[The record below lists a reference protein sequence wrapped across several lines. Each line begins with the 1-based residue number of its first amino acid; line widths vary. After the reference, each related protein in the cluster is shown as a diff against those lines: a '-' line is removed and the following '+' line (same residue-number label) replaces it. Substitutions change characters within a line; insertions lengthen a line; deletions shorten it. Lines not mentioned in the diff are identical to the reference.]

1 MAVSVAVGARPPE
14 RSRALFLYVGCL
26 ALVNSLTAPTG
37 IPAIP
42 IQFYLKD
49 HLHLLP
55 GSIALFGLVS
65 GIPHYLSFVFG
76 FVRDRWSPFRW
87 GDRGHFLCFAP
98 LAAAVYL
105 WIPSGGVGWSRLLAG
120 VVLVTALYRMLASA
134 QMGMIA
140 SMASRDRTTGAFSAL
155 STSLITLSA
164 VAAPLLGGWLTHQ
177 LGALSVYPVTALG
190 SLVIFGMSLRGA
202 RFVFQHPKP
211 SAEGR
216 AGEWS
221 GNKRLAGY
229 RPLWPALLISAL
241 WQFAPGFQTPL
252 FFHLTETLG
261 LSAEA
266 YGQFLSAFNLTLC
279 AVMAL
284 YGPLCRRME
293 FSRILKWGTL
303 IAIPQMLLLLV
314 IHSPMQAMICA
325 MLMGAMAGTAGAAY
339 FDLLIRSCPP
349 GLEGTAMMLGSA
361 VNLLVIR
368 GADVVGTWLYQR
380 GCFTGCALSTVAV
393 CACIIPAL
401 SLLPR
406 STFQPATG
414 ESVPEGDIGFPAK

>member
-1 MAVSVAVGARPPE
+1 LR
-14 RSRALFLYVGCL
+14 
-26 ALVNSLTAPTG
+26 
-37 IPAIP
+37 
-42 IQFYLKD
+42 D
-49 HLHLLP
+49 HLHFLP

-65 GIPHYLSFVFG
+65 GIPLYLSIVFG
-76 FVRDRWSPFRW
+76 FLRDRWSPFRW

-98 LAAAVYL
+98 PAAAVYL

-120 VVLVTALYRMLASA
+120 VVLLTALYRMLASA
-134 QMGMIA
+134 QTGMIA
-140 SMASRDRTTGAFSAL
+140 SMARRERTTGAFSAL

-164 VAAPLLGGWLTHQ
+164 VAAPLLGRWLTDQ
-177 LGALSVYPVTALG
+177 IGALSVYPITALG
-190 SLVIFGMSLRGA
+190 SLLIFGMSLRGA

-211 SAEGR
+211 S
-216 AGEWS
+216 
-221 GNKRLAGY
+221 
-229 RPLWPALLISAL
+229 
-241 WQFAPGFQTPL
+241 PL
-252 FFHLTETLG
+252 FFHLTETIG

-266 YGQFLSAFNLTLC
+266 YGQFLSAFNLALF

-314 IHSPMQAMICA
+314 IHSPLQAMLCA

-361 VNLLVIR
+361 VNFLVIR

-406 STFQPATG
+406 STLQPATG
-414 ESVPEGDIGFPAK
+414 EAVPESELGFPANAVMPQARTNRFSG